1 MAIFSHFLICEC
13 GGFFSRY
20 AVEWALH
27 NYTTVYYNTVVY
39 KTIAPGGRRTAHM
52 WWNCCSWDM
61 PPPHL
66 FRCVR
71 GQGSIQQPTQL
82 NIQVCFS
89 AKRTY
94 TKKERKNKILYNIYI
109 NIIQGLSSLSLSLF
123 FFLGGGDPSLREKTT
138 LYSSSSPTYGQVYC
152 THTSAPLNVVLYTLQ
167 DSCRPIRT
175 REREREMSSQTL
187 FKMSIEK
194 RSRTS
199 QLVSL
204 KGNVI
209 IVRRSSILYLFF
221 SYFPVSGRKEP
232 AKVSIRWRFPCWLDL
247 SDSGSLFPVSVCVC
261 VCARVYTI
269 WIKKPSFSSTF
280 EYFKIPYTR
289 SYQLSF
295 EELQKAEESQF
306 LSLDSIPLYYISVK
320 CRDNFPRRLS
330 SF

>member
-1 MAIFSHFLICEC
+1 MASSLDMPSSGRCITIQPCTTTRLCI
-13 GGFFSRY
+13 RQLLP
-20 AVEWALH
+20 AVEELH
-27 NYTTVYYNTVVY
+27 TC
-39 KTIAPGGRRTAHM
+39 GETAAAGI
-52 WWNCCSWDM
+52 C

-94 TKKERKNKILYNIYI
+94 TKNERKNNFLYNIYI
-109 NIIQGLSSLSLSLF
+109 NIIQGLSSLSLSF
-123 FFLGGGDPSLREKTT
+123 FFLGGGGASLRAKTT

-175 REREREMSSQTL
+175 REREREMSSQSL

-204 KGNVI
+204 MGNVI

-232 AKVSIRWRFPCWLDL
+232 AQVSIRWRFPC
-247 SDSGSLFPVSVCVC
+247 
-261 VCARVYTI
+261 
-269 WIKKPSFSSTF
+269 
-280 EYFKIPYTR
+280 
-289 SYQLSF
+289 
-295 EELQKAEESQF
+295 
-306 LSLDSIPLYYISVK
+306 
-320 CRDNFPRRLS
+320 
-330 SF
+330 